1 MCGIAGRFNFKSGAP
16 VAKADLVTM
25 ARRMAHRGPDGEG
38 YFIDG
43 PVGFAHKR
51 LAIIDLEGGYQ
62 PMASRDGSLLICYNG
77 EVFNYL
83 ELFDELRASGLEP
96 RTKSDTEAVLLA
108 YERWGLDFP
117 KKLNG
122 MFAIAIWDTKKKRL
136 VLCRDRMG
144 VKPMYYALTD
154 DGVVF
159 ASELKALRGAKGVD
173 TSLEPDAFD
182 DFMTLGYVVHPRTI
196 VRGVKKL
203 EPGTT
208 LVLEAGKPPA
218 STRYWRLQFMPDESK
233 DERAWAD
240 EVRGLFDDAVRLR
253 LRSDVPLG
261 VLLSGGVDS
270 SAIATTLAKNQGGA
284 HGVDSF
290 CTGVDVPGAINEFEW
305 ARTMA
310 DRLGTRHHEL
320 KLSAEENG
328 ALLIESAGLLDEPL
342 AEPMVAQLL
351 AVCRLARKHVTV
363 VLSGEGSD
371 ETWFGYYAYRT
382 MYAIELAQK
391 LVPDGLLRIAGP
403 LVDAAAGVLPVSA
416 KLAKHLRNATEPLE
430 RRYLGLNYF
439 DPSLKRRMYSQ
450 RSRDAFAHKDAREAM
465 RALYDGAGGPEAIS
479 QMAAVDCRGWLVDNT
494 LARSDLMSMAA
505 SVELRVPFLDY
516 RLVELAS
523 RVPAR
528 YKVKPRDQKAI
539 LKKALGDRLPEDV
552 VKRKKVGFPTPLRP
566 LFRGPWGREAE
577 EAVLSPSKS
586 AEGRFDLDFVRGMFR
601 DHRDGT
607 NDYSMPLVQLLMF
620 SYWARS
626 ADRLDAE
633 RFDGA
638 SAAAS
643 SPSA

>member
-1 MCGIAGRFNFKSGAP
+1 MCGIAGRFNFKSSAP
-16 VAKADLVTM
+16 VSKGDLAIM
-25 ARRMAHRGPDGEG
+25 ARRMDHRGPDGEG
-38 YFIDG
+38 FFVDG
-43 PVGFAHKR
+43 SVGFAHKR

-62 PMASRDGSLLICYNG
+62 PMESHDGSLVICYNG

-96 RTKSDTEAVLLA
+96 HTKSDTEAVLLA
-108 YERWGLDFP
+108 YQKWGLDFP
-117 KKLNG
+117 TKLNG
-122 MFAIAIWDTKKKRL
+122 MFAIAIWDKKLRRL
-136 VLCRDRMG
+136 VLCRDRTG

-182 DFMTLGYVVHPRTI
+182 DFMTLGYVVNPRTI

-203 EPGTT
+203 EPGTMV
-208 LVLEAGKPPA
+208 VLEAGKEPKH
-218 STRYWRLQFMPDESK
+218 SRYWKMQFSPDHSK
-233 DERAWAD
+233 SEREWAD

-253 LRSDVPLG
+253 LRADVPLG

-270 SAIATTLAKNQGGA
+270 TAIAATVAKNQASA

-305 ARTMA
+305 ARKTA
-310 DRLGTRHHEL
+310 TRLGTRHHEL

-328 ALLIESAGLLDEPL
+328 ALLIESASLLDEPL

-363 VLSGEGSD
+363 VLSGEGAD
-371 ETWFGYYAYRT
+371 ETWFGYTAYRT
-382 MYAIELAQK
+382 MYAISLAQK
-391 LVPDGLLRIAGP
+391 LIPKGLLAHLGP
-403 LVDAAAGVLPVSA
+403 LVDSAAERLPISA
-416 KLAKHLRNATEPLE
+416 KLKKHLRNASEPLE

-439 DPSLKRRMYSQ
+439 DPSLKKNMYSA
-450 RSRDAFAHKDAREAM
+450 RSRHLYAGKDAREAM
-465 RALYDGAGGPEAIS
+465 RSLYDGTGGPETIS

-516 RLVELAS
+516 RLVELAT

-528 YKVKPRDQKAI
+528 YKVKPHDQKAI
-539 LKKALGDRLPEDV
+539 LKRALGDRLPDDV

-566 LFRGPWGREAE
+566 LFKGAWGREAE
-577 EAVLSPSKS
+577 EAISNPSKS
-586 AEGRFDLDFVRGMFR
+586 AEGLFDLDFVHGMFR
-601 DHRDGT
+601 AHREGT

-626 ADRLDAE
+626 ADRLDNE
-633 RFDGA
+633 RFDRDA
-638 SAAAS
+638 PTVD
-643 SPSA
+643 SPGR

>member
-1 MCGIAGRFNFKSGAP
+1 
-16 VAKADLVTM
+16 
-25 ARRMAHRGPDGEG
+25 
-38 YFIDG
+38 
-43 PVGFAHKR
+43 
-51 LAIIDLEGGYQ
+51 
-62 PMASRDGSLLICYNG
+62 
-77 EVFNYL
+77 
-83 ELFDELRASGLEP
+83 
-96 RTKSDTEAVLLA
+96 
-108 YERWGLDFP
+108 
-117 KKLNG
+117 
-122 MFAIAIWDTKKKRL
+122 
-136 VLCRDRMG
+136 
-144 VKPMYYALTD
+144 
-154 DGVVF
+154 
-159 ASELKALRGAKGVD
+159 VD
-173 TSLEPDAFD
+173 TSIDPDAFD
-182 DFMTLGYVVHPRTI
+182 DFMTLGYVVNPRSI
-196 VRGVKKL
+196 ARGVRKL
-203 EPGTT
+203 EPGTMM
-208 LVLEAGKPPA
+208 VLEAGAQPKT
-218 STRYWRLQFMPDESK
+218 TRWWRLQFMPDESRS
-233 DERAWAD
+233 EREWAD

-270 SAIATTLAKNQGGA
+270 SAIATTLAKSQGGA

-305 ARTMA
+305 AGTMA
-310 DRLGTRHHEL
+310 RRLGTRHHEL

-328 ALLIESAGLLDEPL
+328 AYLIESAGLLDEPL
-342 AEPMVAQLL
+342 AEPMIAQLL
-351 AVCRLARKHVTV
+351 AICRMVRKHVTV

-382 MYAIELAQK
+382 MYAIELAQR
-391 LVPDGLLRIAGP
+391 LVPGGLLKIAGP
-403 LVDAAAGVLPVSA
+403 LVDRAAEVLPISA
-416 KLAKHLRNATEPLE
+416 KVAKHLRNATEPLE

-439 DPSLKRRMYSQ
+439 DPTLKRRMYSA
-450 RSRDAFAHKDAREAM
+450 RSRERFADKDAREAM
-465 RALYDGAGGPEAIS
+465 RPLYDGAGGPEAMS

-528 YKVKPRDQKAI
+528 YKVKPHDQKAI
-539 LKKALGDRLPEDV
+539 LKKALADRLPEDV

-577 EAVLSPSKS
+577 EAVMSPSKS
-586 AEGRFDLDFVRGMFR
+586 AEGLFDLDFVRGMFKA
-601 DHRDGT
+601 HREGT

-638 SAAAS
+638 PFDGPAS
-643 SPSA
+643 TEGRA